1 MSEDNKKAGEAVY
14 AYTPGLKIKEAMRV
28 RKVRELPI
36 PGDVLVDEG
45 TEVGFDT
52 VVAQMEVP
60 GDPHI
65 VKANLLLRVE
75 PQEMGRYMTK
85 KVGDSVKEGEK
96 IADYVALFGLV
107 KRFVASPV
115 DGVIENI
122 GASGWVTVRTPPV
135 QVTVKAFIPGK
146 VVEVNPGKGV
156 TIETNATYIQGIFG
170 MGGETHGPISVLVDS
185 PGQPLTADM
194 ITPEH
199 RGRILVGGSYAT
211 LEALQKARDV
221 GAAGVI
227 VGGFDGDDLTRF
239 LGYEMGVAIT
249 GEEEIGVTVIITEG
263 FGRISMSARSFEL
276 LRMREGRSACMNGET
291 QIRAGVIRPEIII
304 PHEAAE
310 AESHGEGLSSGMVVG
325 TPVRIIREPYFGAL
339 GKVHGLPVELQ
350 ATETES
356 KMRVVDV
363 ELGDGSVVTVPRAN
377 VEIIEV

>member
-1 MSEDNKKAGEAVY
+1 MAGSTKTAGEAVY
-14 AYTPGLKIKEAMRV
+14 AYTPGLKIKEAVRV

-36 PGDVLVDEG
+36 PGDVLVDMG
-45 TEVGFDT
+45 AAVGFDT
-52 VVAQMEVP
+52 VVAQMEMP

-65 VKANLLLRVE
+65 VKANLLLMVE
-75 PQEMGRYMTK
+75 PQEIGKYMTK
-85 KVGDSVKEGEK
+85 KVGDRVKEGEK
-96 IADYVALFGLV
+96 IAEYIALFGLV

-115 DGVIENI
+115 DGTIENI
-122 GASGWVTVRTPPV
+122 GASGWVTVRTPPI
-135 QVTVKAFIPGK
+135 QVAVKAFIPGE

-170 MGGETHGPISVLVDS
+170 VGGETHGPLSVLVDS
-185 PGQPLTADM
+185 PSQPLTAEM

-211 LEALQKARDV
+211 LEALHRAREV

-249 GEEEIGVTVIITEG
+249 GEEDIGITVIITEG

-276 LRMREGRSACMNGET
+276 LRMHDGRNASINGET

-304 PHEAAE
+304 PHKGAE
-310 AESHGEGLSSGMVVG
+310 AESHGEGLSSGMVLG

-339 GKVHGLPVELQ
+339 GKVHGLPVDLQ

-363 ELGDGSVVTVPRAN
+363 ELDDGSVVTVPRAN